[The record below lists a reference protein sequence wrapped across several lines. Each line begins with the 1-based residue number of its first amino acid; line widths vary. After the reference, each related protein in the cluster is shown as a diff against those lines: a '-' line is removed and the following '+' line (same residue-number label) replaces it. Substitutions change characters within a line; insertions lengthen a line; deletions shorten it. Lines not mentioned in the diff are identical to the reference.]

1 MPVDT
6 DEVVMQPLLTTS
18 NLTKTYQARG
28 VRVPALRDVNIAVQ
42 RGEFIAVMGP
52 SGCGKSTLLQLIG
65 GLDRPTSG
73 EILLEGERVDSLSE
87 ARRAVLRRKQ
97 IGFIFQFFNLVG
109 NLTVADNVELPA
121 LLAGAPPAQA
131 RRLRERLLAE
141 LDIADKADRVPS
153 ELSGGEQQ
161 RVAIARALINR
172 PALLL
177 ADEPTG
183 NLNSQGTREVLALL
197 SQYHAIGQTI
207 LLVSHDARVASAAER
222 VIYMR
227 DGSIKDET
235 RMELDHDSRKVLSRM
250 IQLEG

>member
-1 MPVDT
+1 MLAIRADNLSKTYTGEGAPVT
-6 DEVVMQPLLTTS
+6 VFS
-18 NLTKTYQARG
+18 NLCFELAAGTFA
-28 VRVPALRDVNIAVQ
+28 
-42 RGEFIAVMGP
+42 AVMGP
-52 SGCGKSTLLQLIG
+52 SGVGKSTLLHLIG

-73 EILLEGERVDSLSE
+73 EISLEGERVDSLSE

-121 LLAGAPPAQA
+121 LLAGASPAQA
-131 RRLRERLLAE
+131 RRLCQRLLAE
-141 LDIADKADRVPS
+141 LDIADKTSRVPA

-183 NLNSQGTREVLALL
+183 NLNSQGAREVLALL
-197 SQYHAIGQTI
+197 SQYHTLGQTI

-227 DGSIKDET
+227 DGSITDET
-235 RMELDHDSRKVLSRM
+235 RMERDHDSRKVLSRM
-250 IQLEG
+250 IQLGG

>member
-1 MPVDT
+1 
-6 DEVVMQPLLTTS
+6 MQPMLTTT

-28 VRVPALRDVNIAVQ
+28 VAVQALRAVDIAVA
-42 RGEFIAVMGP
+42 RGEFVAIMGP
-52 SGCGKSTLLQLIG
+52 SGCGKSTLLHLIG
-65 GLDRPTSG
+65 GLDRPSSG
-73 EILLEGERVDSLSE
+73 EIALDGERVDTLSE
-87 ARRAVLRRKQ
+87 ARRALLRRKQ

-121 LLAGAPPAQA
+121 LLAGVPPAQA
-131 RRLRERLLAE
+131 RQLRERLLAD
-141 LDIADKADRVPS
+141 LGIAEKARHVPA

-183 NLNSQGTREVLALL
+183 NLNSQSAREVLALL
-197 SQYHAIGQTI
+197 SQDHAMGQAI

-235 RMELDHDSRKVLSRM
+235 LMERDHDARKVLSRI

>member
-1 MPVDT
+1 
-6 DEVVMQPLLTTS
+6 MQPILIAS
-18 NLTKTYQARG
+18 NLTKNYQHRG
-28 VRVPALRDVNIAVQ
+28 VTVPALRDVSLSVGRA
-42 RGEFIAVMGP
+42 EFVAIMGP
-52 SGCGKSTLLQLIG
+52 SGCGKSTLLHLIA

-73 EILLEGERVDSLSE
+73 AIELDGERVDTLSE

-97 IGFIFQFFNLVG
+97 IGLVFQFFNLVG

-121 LLAGAPPAQA
+121 LLAGVPPAQA
-131 RRLRERLLAE
+131 RHLRERLLEE
-141 LDIADKADRVPS
+141 LDIAGTASRVPA

-183 NLNSQGTREVLALL
+183 NLNSQAAREVLALF
-197 SQYHAIGQTI
+197 SRYHALGQAI
-207 LLVSHDARVASAAER
+207 VLVSHDARVASAAER

-227 DGSIKDET
+227 DGGITDEA
-235 RMELDHDSRKVLSRM
+235 RMEHGHDSRAVLSRM
-250 IQLEG
+250 IQLGG

>member
-1 MPVDT
+1 V
-6 DEVVMQPLLTTS
+6 
-18 NLTKTYQARG
+18 QALRG
-28 VRVPALRDVNIAVQ
+28 VDIAVA
-42 RGEFIAVMGP
+42 RGEFVAVMGP
-52 SGCGKSTLLQLIG
+52 SGCGKSTLLHLIG
-65 GLDRPTSG
+65 GLDCPTSG
-73 EILLEGERVDSLSE
+73 AISLEGERVDTLNE

-121 LLAGAPPAQA
+121 LLAGVPLRQA
-131 RRLRERLLAE
+131 RRLRERLLAD
-141 LDIADKADRVPS
+141 LDIADKANRVPA

-183 NLNSQGTREVLALL
+183 NLNSQGAREVLALL
-197 SQYHAIGQTI
+197 SQYHTLGQTI

-227 DGSIKDET
+227 DGSITDET
-235 RMELDHDSRKVLSRM
+235 RMERDHDSRKVLSRM

>member
-1 MPVDT
+1 
-6 DEVVMQPLLTTS
+6 MQPMLTTT

-28 VRVPALRDVNIAVQ
+28 VTVQALRDVDIDIA
-42 RGEFIAVMGP
+42 RGEFVAVMGP
-52 SGCGKSTLLQLIG
+52 SGCGKSTLLHLIG

-73 EILLEGERVDSLSE
+73 AVLLEGERVDELSE
-87 ARRAVLRRKQ
+87 GRRAVLRRKQ
-97 IGFIFQFFNLVG
+97 IGFIFQFFNLIG

-121 LLAGAPPAQA
+121 LLAGVPLAEA
-131 RRLRERLLAE
+131 RRLRERLLAD
-141 LDIADKADRVPS
+141 LDITNKANRVPA

-183 NLNSQGTREVLALL
+183 NLNTQGARDVLALL
-197 SQYHAIGQTI
+197 SQYHTLGQTI
-207 LLVSHDARVASAAER
+207 LLVSHDARVASSADR

-235 RMELDHDSRKVLSRM
+235 RMERDHDSRKVLSRM
-250 IQLEG
+250 IQLET

>member
-1 MPVDT
+1 
-6 DEVVMQPLLTTS
+6 MQPMLTAT

-28 VRVPALRDVNIAVQ
+28 VTVQALRDVDIAVA
-42 RGEFIAVMGP
+42 RGEFVAIMGP
-52 SGCGKSTLLQLIG
+52 SGCGKSTLLHLIG

-73 EILLEGERVDSLSE
+73 EIALEGERVDTLSE

-97 IGFIFQFFNLVG
+97 IGLIFQFFNLVG

-121 LLAGAPPAQA
+121 LLAGVSPAQA
-131 RRLRERLLAE
+131 RHLRERLLAD
-141 LDIADKADRVPS
+141 LGIADKSSRVPA

-183 NLNSQGTREVLALL
+183 NLNSQGAREVLALM
-197 SQYHAIGQTI
+197 SQYHSMGQTI

-235 RMELDHDSRKVLSRM
+235 RMEHDHDARKVLSRI
-250 IQLEG
+250 IQLGG